1 MATRLA
7 LITGGMGGLGETIST
22 KMADAGYR
30 VAVTYSPS
38 NKTVDRWTAEMKSR
52 GYDFRTYACNVTDFE
67 SCKTCVDGVTLDLGH
82 VDILVNNAGITRD
95 MTFRK
100 MTKGDWDAVLHTN
113 LDSVFNM
120 SKQVCDAMVDH
131 GWGRIIN
138 VSSVNGS
145 KGAFGQTNYAA
156 AKAGMHGFTKSL
168 ALEVAKKGGT
178 VNTISPG
185 YIGTKMSVYITLVDV
200 KKLVVEGEE
209 FQVLDAKTGEDLTR
223 SILLQIILEEEAAGA
238 PMFSSDVLSQFI
250 RSYGNAMQGMLGTY
264 LERNMQLFAEMQKS
278 LREQS
283 QKLYGDPTKLN
294 EDLWKQFMSFQGPA
308 MQNLVSAYLDQSRN
322 VFLQMQ
328 EQLQNQTR
336 TMFSG
341 FPFPG
346 FSGVQGFGAQP
357 GGTQPSGDK
366 NPSGEENKT

>member
-1 MATRLA
+1 MSEPTRLIKKYPNRR
-7 LITGGMGGLGETIST
+7 LYDT
-22 KMADAGYR
+22 K
-30 VAVTYSPS
+30 T
-38 NKTVDRWTAEMKSR
+38 
-52 GYDFRTYACNVTDFE
+52 
-67 SCKTCVDGVTLDLGH
+67 
-82 VDILVNNAGITRD
+82 
-95 MTFRK
+95 
-100 MTKGDWDAVLHTN
+100 
-113 LDSVFNM
+113 
-120 SKQVCDAMVDH
+120 
-131 GWGRIIN
+131 
-138 VSSVNGS
+138 
-145 KGAFGQTNYAA
+145 
-156 AKAGMHGFTKSL
+156 
-168 ALEVAKKGGT
+168 
-178 VNTISPG
+178 
-185 YIGTKMSVYITLVDV
+185 SVYITLVDV

-209 FQVLDAKTGEDLTR
+209 FQVVDAKTGEELTR

-250 RSYGNAMQGMLGTY
+250 RSYGNAMQGMLGSY

-294 EDLWKQFMSFQGPA
+294 EDMWKQFTSFQGPA

-346 FSGVQGFGAQP
+346 FPGAPGFGAQP
-357 GGTQPSGDK
+357 GGTQPAGDK
-366 NPSGEENKT
+366 EPSGEENKT

>member
-1 MATRLA
+1 MSEPTRLIKKYPNRR
-7 LITGGMGGLGETIST
+7 LYDT
-22 KMADAGYR
+22 K
-30 VAVTYSPS
+30 T
-38 NKTVDRWTAEMKSR
+38 
-52 GYDFRTYACNVTDFE
+52 
-67 SCKTCVDGVTLDLGH
+67 
-82 VDILVNNAGITRD
+82 
-95 MTFRK
+95 
-100 MTKGDWDAVLHTN
+100 
-113 LDSVFNM
+113 
-120 SKQVCDAMVDH
+120 
-131 GWGRIIN
+131 
-138 VSSVNGS
+138 
-145 KGAFGQTNYAA
+145 
-156 AKAGMHGFTKSL
+156 
-168 ALEVAKKGGT
+168 
-178 VNTISPG
+178 
-185 YIGTKMSVYITLVDV
+185 SVYITLVDV

-209 FQVLDAKTGEDLTR
+209 FQVVDAKTGEDLTR

-238 PMFSSDVLSQFI
+238 PMFSADVLAQFI
-250 RSYGNAMQGMLGTY
+250 RSYGNAMQGMLGGY

-294 EDLWKQFMSFQGPA
+294 EDLWKQFTSFQGPA

-346 FSGVQGFGAQP
+346 FSGVPGFGPQP

-366 NPSGEENKT
+366 NPSGEEDKT